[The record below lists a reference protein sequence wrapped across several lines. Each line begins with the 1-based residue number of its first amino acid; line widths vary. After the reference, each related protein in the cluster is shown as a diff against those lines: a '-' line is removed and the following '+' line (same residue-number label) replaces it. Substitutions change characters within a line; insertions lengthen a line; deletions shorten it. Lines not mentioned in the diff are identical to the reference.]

1 MSKKA
6 QQNDLTESF
15 SDIRKS
21 LIEKNNESKTAVSG
35 IPDIVTFIENKNWLG
50 LPHRANPINLYPMQ
64 RIVLKSFYR
73 GSLGN
78 EKINLS
84 DEEIKLCWQRLKQMN
99 YLES

>member
-35 IPDIVTFIENKNWLG
+35 IPDIVTFIEN
-50 LPHRANPINLYPMQ
+50 PHISSDPISNYP
-64 RIVLKSFYR
+64 ICVFPNVGPKCIPIF
-73 GSLGN
+73 
-78 EKINLS
+78 
-84 DEEIKLCWQRLKQMN
+84 
-99 YLES
+99 